1 VSIGEST
8 RNGRVLPTAGND
20 TKINPRKKSLRWLE
34 SPYDDIELLNKDLM
48 TSSIESLIKT
58 FIFNISNQRNL
69 FFNGIGEPLKLQHT
83 IQRLY

>member
-20 TKINPRKKSLRWLE
+20 HKEINPRKGFKMVILE

-48 TSSIESLIKT
+48 TSSIELNQNIYFQYIKPKK
-58 FIFNISNQRNL
+58 NL
-69 FFNGIGEPLKLQHT
+69 FLL
-83 IQRLY
+83 

>member
-20 TKINPRKKSLRWLE
+20 HKEINPRKGFKMVILE

-48 TSSIESLIKT
+48 TSSRELNQKT
-58 FIFNISNQRNL
+58 FIFHHIK
-69 FFNGIGEPLKLQHT
+69 PK
-83 IQRLY
+83 